1 MRRITMSFIDNDFR
15 VQAAADIEISDTEN
29 LRFADFINQLAEDL
43 GTGETAWLQI
53 DGLSRPITLSVAGS
67 A

>member
-1 MRRITMSFIDNDFR
+1 MSRITMSFIDNDFR
-15 VQAAADIEISDTEN
+15 VQAAADIEVSEAEN
-29 LRFADFINQLAEDL
+29 TRLADLINQLAEDL

-53 DGLSRPITLSVAGS
+53 EGLSRPITFSVAGS